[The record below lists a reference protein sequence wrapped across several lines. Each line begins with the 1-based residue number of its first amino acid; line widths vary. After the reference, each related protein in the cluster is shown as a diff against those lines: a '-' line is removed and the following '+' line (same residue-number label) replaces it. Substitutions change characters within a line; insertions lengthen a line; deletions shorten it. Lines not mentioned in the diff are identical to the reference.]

1 MWTLPARIYNLS
13 YLCREPINI
22 IPEKKLDKKQIYFK
36 QYFKQQFRTLLTFHT
51 KTNFHVFHV
60 LLSLLFQVHLKST

>member
-22 IPEKKLDKKQIYFK
+22 IPEKKLDKKNRYILNSILNNNLEHF
-36 QYFKQQFRTLLTFHT
+36 
-51 KTNFHVFHV
+51 
-60 LLSLLFQVHLKST
+60 